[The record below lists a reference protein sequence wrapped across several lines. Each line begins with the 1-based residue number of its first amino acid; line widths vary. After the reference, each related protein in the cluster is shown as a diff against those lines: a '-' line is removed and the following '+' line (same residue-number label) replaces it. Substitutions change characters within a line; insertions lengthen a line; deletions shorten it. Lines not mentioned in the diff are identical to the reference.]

1 MNKSIGPVFRGAAF
15 LALAMA
21 TSAMTNGDAK
31 AFASFGTL
39 PQGAAPHAQPA
50 PDQSALDQSAAFRSA
65 PGQKSALAGAKA
77 PIQLAG
83 FKRSRSGFSK
93 SRGFKKSRSF
103 SRSRQFKGASSFSGP
118 RRFNGARKFN
128 APRRFGSSIA
138 SDLLRRDR
146 GFRGPRALT
155 GRSAALVRGSRLN
168 SRSLFRLRPNAFR
181 RDPFGDSR
189 IRALRAEALALDAE
203 ARLRELGLTPAQ
215 EAAKPAMSP
224 ALMRALALTKAAQ
237 AEAAAERAGTGEPA
251 EGQNAP
257 PN

>member
-1 MNKSIGPVFRGAAF
+1 MKKSMGHIFRSAAF

-21 TSAMTNGDAK
+21 ASSINAGNASAFT
-31 AFASFGTL
+31 SFGTL
-39 PQGAAPHAQPA
+39 PQSSTPHAQPA
-50 PDQSALDQSAAFRSA
+50 LNQAAWIRST
-65 PGQKSALAGAKA
+65 PGQLGAQAGAEA
-77 PIQLAG
+77 QIQLAG

-93 SRGFKKSRSF
+93 ARGFKKSRGFGS
-103 SRSRQFKGASSFSGP
+103 SRQLKGTGRFSGP
-118 RRFNGARKFN
+118 RRFNGVRTFN
-128 APRRFGSSIA
+128 GARRFSSSIA

-168 SRSLFRLRPNAFR
+168 SRSLFRLRTDAFR

-189 IRALRAEALALDAE
+189 IRALRAEALALDAQ
-203 ARLRELGLTPAQ
+203 ARLQELGLTPAQ
-215 EAAKPAMSP
+215 EAAKPTMSP

-237 AEAAAERAGTGEPA
+237 ADAAAEQAATGEPA
-251 EGQNAP
+251 TGRNAP